1 MFFVRRDGPDL
12 DESFPFLPAGW
23 RADRED
29 DEFVAAAPEGGHLSS
44 SGKRLTDPG
53 RGVYR
58 ISNEHEPQFPVV
70 HEDLPCP
77 AARDVTSRVEAVR
90 PLGSGSRWSRV
101 IRNSF
106 QFPCSD
112 SDESDD
118 DVLSVG
124 VVWPLPNTAS
134 LGVAEMVDLSQRH
147 ADVEDDVLFMRAR
160 GLMDSPGTCCVR
172 LYYFDWVVLPYVP
185 DLGLAE
191 RDGAGGASGVGGR
204 NS

>member
-1 MFFVRRDGPDL
+1 MSMNPGSLLFMRIFLVRQPGML
-12 DESFPFLPAGW
+12 LP
-23 RADRED
+23 
-29 DEFVAAAPEGGHLSS
+29 
-44 SGKRLTDPG
+44 
-53 RGVYR
+53 
-58 ISNEHEPQFPVV
+58 PVW
-70 HEDLPCP
+70 
-77 AARDVTSRVEAVR
+77 
-90 PLGSGSRWSRV
+90 SGSRWNSV

-124 VVWPLPNTAS
+124 VVRPLPNTAS
-134 LGVAEMVDLSQRH
+134 LGVAEMVDFSQRH
-147 ADVEDDVLFMRAR
+147 ADVEDDVLFIRAR

-172 LYYFDWVVLPYVP
+172 LDDFDWVVLPYVP

-191 RDGAGGASGVGGR
+191 RDGAGGASGVGGK